1 MSYGNW
7 RGTVGMVKP
16 TKGSGSLEE
25 LTRMLPEGIGFIPL
39 FNNIRHGKLEEF
51 RGAIPLYEE
60 KIEELAED
68 KVDLIHAAGTP
79 PFMLLGYKGEQE
91 LIDKWE
97 RRFKIPVFTSGTNQ
111 IRALR
116 ALGIKKFVGAGYDFE
131 DTGIVA
137 RYFTDAGFEVLAIEK
152 IPVPWEEVGK
162 LSSRE
167 VYALI
172 KKAFLKH
179 SGAEGIYF
187 QGGKLRILDIIEE
200 LEQDLQAP
208 VIHPVVAQGWEIQKR
223 LHVRQPKK
231 GYGRLLAEM
240 P

>member
-1 MSYGNW
+1 MSNGSW
-7 RGTVGMVKP
+7 RGLVGIIKP
-16 TKGSGSLEE
+16 TRGSGSLEE
-25 LTRMLPEGIGFIPL
+25 LIRMLPDGIGVIPL
-39 FNNIRHGKLEEF
+39 FNNIKHGKIEEF
-51 RGAIPLYEE
+51 RAALSQYEE
-60 KIEELAED
+60 KIAELAED

-91 LIDKWE
+91 LVEKWE
-97 RRFKIPVFTSGTNQ
+97 KKFKIPIFTSGTNQ
-111 IRALR
+111 IQALR
-116 ALGIKKFVGAGYDFE
+116 ALKIKKFVGAGYDFE
-131 DTGIVA
+131 DTSIVA
-137 RYFTDAGFEVLAIEK
+137 KYFTDAGFEAPAIER
-152 IPVPWEEVGK
+152 IPVPWEDVGK

-167 VYALI
+167 VYSLI

-200 LEQDLQAP
+200 LEQDLQ
-208 VIHPVVAQGWEIQKR
+208 VPVVHPGVAQCWEIQKR
-223 LHVRQPKK
+223 LLVRQPKS